1 MLPAPG
7 PGAAGNGRIR
17 RDYLPGVERLI
28 SSDLRTLRI
37 YKSRG
42 GAYKDGRQAYCLDD
56 DGIQFAG
63 SYAGEA
69 DDAGAAT

>member
-1 MLPAPG
+1 
-7 PGAAGNGRIR
+7 
-17 RDYLPGVERLI
+17 VERLI